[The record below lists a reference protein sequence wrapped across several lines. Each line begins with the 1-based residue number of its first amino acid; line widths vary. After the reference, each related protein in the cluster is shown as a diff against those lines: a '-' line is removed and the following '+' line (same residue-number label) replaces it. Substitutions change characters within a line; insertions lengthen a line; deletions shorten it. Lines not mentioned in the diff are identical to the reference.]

1 MEFIRFKGVNMENK
15 TIIGILAI
23 IFGILIMV
31 FPFISQEVL
40 SAMAG
45 IGILILGIYFLIAG
59 PSVWSLSKA
68 ASILYI
74 IIGILGLLAGI
85 MLIGNV
91 LLFGALVSLYLY
103 ITGVMLLFGG
113 LIGLLARSDMMT
125 KAAAVLMMIL
135 GIITIVLGYF
145 ALLSPI
151 YVAIILG
158 ISLVIDGI
166 SMVIGDF
173 S

>member
-1 MEFIRFKGVNMENK
+1 MEFIRFKGVYMENK
-15 TIIGILAI
+15 TIIGTLAI
-23 IFGILIMV
+23 IFGVLIMI
-31 FPFISQEVL
+31 FPFISQEIL
-40 SAMAG
+40 SVMAG

-59 PSVWSLSKA
+59 PNVWSLSKM

-74 IIGILGLLAGI
+74 IMGVLGLLAGI

-91 LLFGALVSLYLY
+91 LLFGVLVSLYLY
-103 ITGVMLLFGG
+103 ITGFMLLFGG
-113 LIGLLARSDMMT
+113 FVGLLARSDMMT

-135 GIITIVLGYF
+135 GSITIILGYF

-166 SMVIGDF
+166 SMIMGDC